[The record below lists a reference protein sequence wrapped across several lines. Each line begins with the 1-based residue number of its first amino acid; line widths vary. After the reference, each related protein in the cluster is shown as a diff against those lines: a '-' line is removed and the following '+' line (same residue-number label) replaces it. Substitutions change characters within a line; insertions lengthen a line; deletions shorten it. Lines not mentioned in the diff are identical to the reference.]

1 MSFHSSSQIGM
12 NHLNRLTDISA
23 SLYNLIFSLFW
34 LGRENAYRQ
43 RILKLMNIAGDESV
57 LDVGC
62 GTGTLV
68 SMIARRIAGRGCIFG
83 IDLSPRMIEIARKKA
98 RKQGNHVEYRV
109 ATSLALPFD
118 NETFDVVVTSLV
130 YHQLFSWEE
139 KIKTL
144 SEIGRVLRPE
154 GRYVAAE
161 FTRFTPGNLLITHDS
176 LIRRIPLFGPELLEE
191 SGFYIKD
198 KVKTVKGIAFTSAR
212 KEAREQEVLSDSI
225 S

>member
-12 NHLNRLTDISA
+12 NHLNRLTDLSA

-43 RILKLMNIAGDESV
+43 RILELMNIAGDESV

-62 GTGTLV
+62 GTGTLTL
-68 SMIARRIAGRGCIFG
+68 MIARRMNGEGSTFG
-83 IDLSPRMIEIARKKA
+83 VDLSPRMIEIARKKVCNQS
-98 RKQGNHVEYRV
+98 KQLKFRV
-109 ATSLALPFD
+109 GSSLALPFD

-154 GRYVAAE
+154 GKYVAAE
-161 FTRFTPGNLLITHDS
+161 FARFTPGNLLITHDS

-198 KVKTVKGIAFTSAR
+198 KVETVKGIAFTLAR
-212 KEAREQEVLSDSI
+212 KEV
-225 S
+225 